1 MSKKRVA
8 VALSGGIDSTVAAL
22 LLKNDGFDVT
32 GIHMKRHDFSRS
44 VSADGN
50 NKYNWAEDET
60 EIERICRIID
70 VSCITVDL
78 ENEFHHYVID
88 YFSREYGRGRT
99 PNPCIECNRY
109 LKFGFLF
116 NKAMETGA
124 DYFATGHYARVSFFD
139 NRYHLMKGKDSKK
152 DQSYVLY
159 TLDQQRLGH
168 ILFPLGGYYKSRVI
182 SLAEE
187 VGIHISPG
195 SGSQDLCFADDGY
208 SAFLSSHYPKRP
220 GNIIDHSGT
229 ILGRHEGVAYYTVG
243 QRRGLGIASEKR
255 LYVTEIN
262 PDSNTVTVGDETELY
277 SRDLQVNDVN
287 WISGNTP
294 EESFEGMVKIR
305 YKSKEA
311 EAVIYPD
318 NGSVRVCFKNAQRA
332 ITPGQAAVFYHDE
345 EVTGGGTIERV
356 W

>member
-1 MSKKRVA
+1 MSKKRTI
-8 VALSGGIDSTVAAL
+8 VALSGGVDSAVAAW

-32 GIHMKRHDFSRS
+32 GIHMKRHDFNRS
-44 VSADGN
+44 NGTDESSSYA
-50 NKYNWAEDET
+50 WMEDEA
-60 EIERICRIID
+60 EIERICRMID

-78 ENEFHHYVID
+78 EKEFQHYVID

-116 NKAMETGA
+116 DKAIEMGA
-124 DYFATGHYARVSFFD
+124 DYFATGHYARISFY
-139 NRYHLMKGKDSKK
+139 NYRYHLMKGKDSKK

-159 TLDQQRLGH
+159 TLDQKRLGR
-168 ILFPLGGYYKSRVI
+168 ILFPLGEYYKSHVI
-182 SLAEE
+182 SLAKEM
-187 VGIHISPG
+187 GMRISSG

-208 SAFLSSHYPKRP
+208 GAFLSAHYPLRP
-220 GNIIDHSGT
+220 GNIVDGSGT
-229 ILGRHEGVAYYTVG
+229 VLGQHNGVIYYTVG

-262 PDSNTVTVGDETELY
+262 PYSNTVTVGDESELY
-277 SRDLQVNDVN
+277 NRDLQVNDVN

-294 EESFEGMVKIR
+294 LETFEGMAKIR

-311 EAVIYPD
+311 EAIIYPEK
-318 NGSVRVCFKNAQRA
+318 GSVRVCFKKSQRA
-332 ITPGQAAVFYHDE
+332 ITPGQAAVFYHDD